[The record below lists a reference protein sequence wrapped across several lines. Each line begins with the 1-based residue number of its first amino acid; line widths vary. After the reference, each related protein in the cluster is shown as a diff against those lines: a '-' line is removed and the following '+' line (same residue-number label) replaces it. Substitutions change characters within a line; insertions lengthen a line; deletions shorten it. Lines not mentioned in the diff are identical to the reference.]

1 MASRLSG
8 CLSDFG
14 NHSIELAASWLPPW
28 FEGDILWFRRERY
41 ARVGAGPRQAAVR
54 AVAVA
59 RPGGFEARFRSAAHL
74 VLPSFQRPL
83 DASDERRAVEWL
95 GEKTHRAGVAG
106 TPLEVRLG
114 KGRDEDDGRLVVLRR
129 QTALHFEAVRPR
141 HLHVRD
147 DASGLAALG
156 RAEVTVG
163 RLERARRKSQRA
175 DEIHHRD
182 PNRDVVVDDGDQ
194 GNLGSGFVRQVS
206 IPSRFRGSTAKMPR
220 RPRPHHYT

>member
-1 MASRLSG
+1 MAPRLRQCLSG
-8 CLSDFG
+8 FG
-14 NHSIELAASWLPPW
+14 NHSIALVAHWLPPW
-28 FEGDILWFRRERY
+28 FVDNIPWFRRWSY
-41 ARVGAGPRQAAVR
+41 AGANAGHRQPAGPCLRGGTAARSV
-54 AVAVA
+54 
-59 RPGGFEARFRSAAHL
+59 SAAHL
-74 VLPSFQRPL
+74 PRPPFQRLL
-83 DASDERRAVEWL
+83 DAPDERRAIEWL

-106 TPLEVRLG
+106 APLEVRLG
-114 KGRDEDDGRLVVLRR
+114 KGRDEDDGRLIVLSR

-163 RLERARRKSQRA
+163 RLERARCKSQRA

-194 GNLGSGFVRQVS
+194 GNLGGGFVRQVS
-206 IPSRFRGSTAKMPR
+206 IPSRFRGLTAKMP
-220 RPRPHHYT
+220 